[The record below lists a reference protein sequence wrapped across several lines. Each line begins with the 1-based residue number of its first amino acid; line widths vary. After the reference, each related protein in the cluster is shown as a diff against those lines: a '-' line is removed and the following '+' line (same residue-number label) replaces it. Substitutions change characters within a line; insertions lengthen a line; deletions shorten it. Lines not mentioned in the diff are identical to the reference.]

1 MTTRARTWFITK
13 VILTSANNVFR
24 LNETGVG
31 GNGVFNVTV
40 AAGEYWLHYDTS
52 INSSYPSLYKA
63 LVDAINLTAV
73 ANGYEIQSNSPTLS
87 PQAWGAGL
95 LIGVNAVIAWQIEA
109 GNAAFTM
116 DPAWFGLGEKTYVAA
131 LRADSSYS
139 VDSEFSIEGVWRST
153 GAAIDGIPTEARSR
167 PTKITTYSH
176 DDPDSRFGMIWKRK
190 RQRMLEWQMVPAASL
205 YRYND
210 QDAYYR
216 LADKGAGDHGG
227 SFEAVW
233 DKLAENEEVI
243 IVHNVDIWDL
253 QVDTHSSEL
262 VRLTSTKDMED
273 MDSVV
278 SVQRANGEYYTLS
291 FDVTIKTSSL
301 PGYQH

>member
-1 MTTRARTWFITK
+1 MTTRARTWIVTK
-13 VILTSANNVFR
+13 VILTSANNTFR

-31 GNGVFNVTV
+31 GNGVFSVSV

-52 INSSYPSLYKA
+52 SHAEFPSLYKA
-63 LVDAINLTAV
+63 LVDAINLTGV
-73 ANGYEIQSNSPTLS
+73 GNGYEIEANTPTLS

-116 DPAWFGLGEKTYVAA
+116 DPAWFGLGAKTYVAE

-153 GAAIDGIPTEARSR
+153 GAAIDGTPTNARSR
-167 PTKITTYSH
+167 PTKIATYSH
-176 DDPDSRFGMIWKRK
+176 NDPDARFGMIWKRK
-190 RQRMLEWQMVPAASL
+190 RQRTLEWQMVPAASIH
-205 YRYND
+205 RYND

-216 LADKGAGDHGG
+216 LADKGTGDNGG
-227 SFEAVW
+227 SLEAVW

-243 IVHNVDIWDL
+243 IVHNVDVWDL
-253 QVDTHSSEL
+253 QIDTHASEL
-262 VRLTSTKDMED
+262 ARLTNTNDMDDME
-273 MDSVV
+273 SIL
-278 SVQRANGEYYTLS
+278 SVQRANGEYYTVS
-291 FDVTIKTSSL
+291 FDVTIKASSL